1 MKIEG
6 NYYGNCAHCRKVT
19 ELFMVPRIGL
29 FCPACMAKLSQP
41 TLYDGAVTG
50 ASLVERA
57 AGFDAEVMARTERLR
72 AQARVICGQ

>member
-1 MKIEG
+1 MKAG
-6 NYYGNCAHCRKVT
+6 DCFGNCTGCRTVEKL
-19 ELFMVPRIGL
+19 EIVPRIGL